1 MKKVKLIHIVTIIAA
16 LAWVGVLSAIL
27 KKGTIFKEAP
37 PPKEFIPTIEAQENW
52 YGVYFDEEKIGYAT
66 ISLEDLSKK
75 DEELEGYA
83 QRSYLRLEVSPFFKR
98 KEEVTYDALFLF
110 DNEFNLKS
118 INVSFAWAKTTI
130 IIIGK
135 EKQGVFVLE
144 VDTSGVKQVIEVPQ
158 TTLISSSLFF
168 DFFSSLK
175 DIPPTLKVF
184 NPLTLQEEKVEIIH
198 KGKEKMYVEGTYK
211 DLYLF
216 EIVYQGINTFLWLD
230 EKGTLIKQSSP
241 MGISIVKEER
251 EVAKD
256 LSRASTLSFPS
267 LSVPQRGKSCSP
279 FAERVKLAITGD
291 LGGFDL
297 ESSNQKLLSQKPNVW
312 IVEVKR
318 DKMDGLKS
326 FSVPLGEPKEF
337 WPYLEDEVF
346 IEVSDPAVESVA
358 KEIIGEE
365 TDALTCVSKTLD
377 WVHKNIEK
385 HRALSLPSAKNVLK
399 IKRGDCNEHTN
410 LFVALLRS
418 MGIPAKVVVGLLQTE
433 RGYFYHAWASVYL
446 GRWVD
451 IDPVRGE
458 FPASTQHLKLLEG
471 GVYRQVNIVK
481 LLGKIKIKVIE
492 CE

>member
-1 MKKVKLIHIVTIIAA
+1 
-16 LAWVGVLSAIL
+16 
-27 KKGTIFKEAP
+27 
-37 PPKEFIPTIEAQENW
+37 
-52 YGVYFDEEKIGYAT
+52 
-66 ISLEDLSKK
+66 
-75 DEELEGYA
+75 
-83 QRSYLRLEVSPFFKR
+83 
-98 KEEVTYDALFLF
+98 
-110 DNEFNLKS
+110 
-118 INVSFAWAKTTI
+118 
-130 IIIGK
+130 
-135 EKQGVFVLE
+135 
-144 VDTSGVKQVIEVPQ
+144 
-158 TTLISSSLFF
+158 
-168 DFFSSLK
+168 
-175 DIPPTLKVF
+175 
-184 NPLTLQEEKVEIIH
+184 
-198 KGKEKMYVEGTYK
+198 
-211 DLYLF
+211 
-216 EIVYQGINTFLWLD
+216 
-230 EKGTLIKQSSP
+230 
-241 MGISIVKEER
+241 
-251 EVAKD
+251 
-256 LSRASTLSFPS
+256 
-267 LSVPQRGKSCSP
+267 
-279 FAERVKLAITGD
+279 
-291 LGGFDL
+291 
-297 ESSNQKLLSQKPNVW
+297 
-312 IVEVKR
+312 VKR